1 MTPRRAG
8 PQDAGKLALVG
19 AASFLETFANDHP
32 GDDVVAFCA
41 SSHSLEAWQTALAKP
56 DTAAWIVEESA
67 GCPIGYAVLVPA
79 TLPGTDPAEDA
90 EIKRI
95 YVLSKWHN
103 TGTGRALF
111 EAAEAE
117 ARARGAKRLAL
128 SVYTRNIRAI
138 AFYERAGFAVIGQTV
153 FPGFGE
159 EFHDHVMVKA
169 LPDVQGQIAE
179 SARQGMT
186 GLRRGLPAEIGGS

>member
-8 PQDAGKLALVG
+8 PHDAAKLALVG

-32 GDDVVAFCA
+32 GDDLTAFCA
-41 SSHSLEAWQTALAKP
+41 TSHSVESWSAVLADP
-56 DTAAWIVEESA
+56 NAAAWIVEEAA
-67 GCPIGYAVLVPA
+67 GSPVAYAVLVPG
-79 TLPGTDPAEDA
+79 TLPGTEADDA
-90 EIKRI
+90 ELKRI

-117 ARARGAKRLAL
+117 ARRRGAKRLAL
-128 SVYTRNIRAI
+128 SVYTKNTRAI
-138 AFYERAGFAVIGQTV
+138 AFYERAGFAVIGRAS

-159 EFHDHVMVKA
+159 EFWDYVMAK
-169 LPDVQGQIAE
+169 
-179 SARQGMT
+179 
-186 GLRRGLPAEIGGS
+186 GL

>member
-1 MTPRRAG
+1 MTPRRAE
-8 PQDAGKLALVG
+8 PKDAAKLALVG
-19 AASFLETFANDHP
+19 AATFLETFANDHP
-32 GDDVVAFCA
+32 GDDLTAFCA
-41 SSHSLEAWQTALAKP
+41 TSHSLAAWQAALAKS
-56 DTAAWIVEESA
+56 DTAAWIVEEAVGS
-67 GCPIGYAVLVPA
+67 PIGYAVLVTA
-79 TLPGTDPAEDA
+79 SLPGTTPDDA

-128 SVYTRNIRAI
+128 SVYTKNTRAI
-138 AFYERAGFAVIGQTV
+138 AFYERAGFVVVGRAS

-159 EFHDHVMVKA
+159 EFWDYVMAKD
-169 LPDVQGQIAE
+169 L
-179 SARQGMT
+179 
-186 GLRRGLPAEIGGS
+186 

>member
-1 MTPRRAG
+1 MTPRHGG
-8 PQDAGKLALVG
+8 PEDAAKLALVG

-32 GDDVVAFCA
+32 GDDLTAFCA
-41 SSHSLEAWQTALAKP
+41 TSHSLETWRAVLANP
-56 DTAAWIVEESA
+56 DAATWLVEEVA
-67 GCPIGYAVLVPA
+67 GSPVGYAVLVPA
-79 TLPGTDPAEDA
+79 TLPGTDATEDV

-103 TGTGRALF
+103 IGIGRALF

-128 SVYTRNIRAI
+128 SVYTRNTRAI
-138 AFYERAGFAVIGQTV
+138 AFYEHAGFAVIGRAS

-159 EFHDHVMVKA
+159 AFWDHVMTKE
-169 LPDVQGQIAE
+169 L
-179 SARQGMT
+179 
-186 GLRRGLPAEIGGS
+186 